1 MIKPTANRLVV
12 KVIAEDAP
20 KEGEKI
26 NGNKVM
32 TANVL
37 RVGPDVKAIVPGDI
51 VMFSPFGFDERG
63 LGWRMGFE
71 PTTTGITSDSP
82 RNQVLINQ

>member
-51 VMFSPFGFDERG
+51 VMFSPFGFDEI
-63 LGWRMGFE
+63 E
-71 PTTTGITSDSP
+71 VVTGGDEKEKLVVICEDMILATDEK
-82 RNQVLINQ
+82 